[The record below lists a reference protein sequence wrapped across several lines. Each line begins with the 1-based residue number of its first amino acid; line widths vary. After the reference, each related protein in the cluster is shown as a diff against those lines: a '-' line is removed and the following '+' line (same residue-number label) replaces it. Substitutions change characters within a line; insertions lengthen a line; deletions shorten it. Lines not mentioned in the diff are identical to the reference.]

1 MSLETTA
8 EITGLK
14 QALSELS
21 KLDKSARFKA
31 AAKIKASSPA
41 MLEEGRKQFPADIGI
56 SVIHGWGRSKK
67 GKKGR
72 LAYDKTAVDKGVQ
85 IMVGGRARGQGI
97 TPLVTLVQ
105 KSPAGAM
112 FSQAGTKDKTTD
124 FGKLM
129 NNVFG
134 TSQRG
139 IWRSRKFIAE
149 QGSADIMKA
158 VDEVI
163 DEGITGYKVKNENE
177 MCEAVSRIDLID
189 RKICREQ
196 ASQRF
201 DIKVIASN

>member
-1 MSLETTA
+1 MSLETSA

-41 MLEEGRKQFPADIGI
+41 MLEKGREQFPPEIGVSMI
-56 SVIHGWGRSKK
+56 RGWGVGKK

-72 LAYDKTAVDKGVQ
+72 LTYDKTAVDKGVQ

-105 KSPAGAM
+105 KDAAGAL
-112 FSQAGTKDKTTD
+112 FSQAGTKNNSD
-124 FGKLM
+124 FSKLLT
-129 NNVFG
+129 NVFG
-134 TSQRG
+134 RPQRG
-139 IWRSRKFIAE
+139 LWRSRAFIAE
-149 QGSADIMKA
+149 QGAADIMKA

-163 DEGITGYKVKNENE
+163 ADANR
-177 MCEAVSRIDLID
+177 AL
-189 RKICREQ
+189 Q
-196 ASQRF
+196 ART
-201 DIKVIASN
+201 AT

>member
-1 MSLETTA
+1 MSVATSV

-56 SVIHGWGRSKK
+56 TMIHGWAPSKK

-105 KSPAGAM
+105 KSAAGAL
-112 FSQAGTKDKTTD
+112 FSQAGSKNNSD
-124 FGKLM
+124 FSRLLT
-129 NNVFG
+129 NVFG
-134 TSQRG
+134 KPQRG
-139 IWRSRKFIAE
+139 LWRSRAFIAE
-149 QGSADIMKA
+149 QGAADIMKA

-163 DEGITGYKVKNENE
+163 ADANRALMARLSENTLQKR
-177 MCEAVSRIDLID
+177 AG
-189 RKICREQ
+189 
-196 ASQRF
+196 
-201 DIKVIASN
+201 

>member
-1 MSLETTA
+1 MTVSSSV

-41 MLEEGRKQFPADIGI
+41 MLEEGRRQFPAEIGI
-56 SVIHGWGRSKK
+56 SMIHGWGRGKK

-105 KSPAGAM
+105 KDAAGAL
-112 FSQAGTKDKTTD
+112 FSQAGTKNVSD
-124 FGKLM
+124 FSKLLT
-129 NNVFG
+129 NVFG
-134 TSQRG
+134 RPQRG
-139 IWRSRKFIAE
+139 LWRSRAFIAE

-163 DEGITGYKVKNENE
+163 ADANR
-177 MCEAVSRIDLID
+177 AL
-189 RKICREQ
+189 Q
-196 ASQRF
+196 ART
-201 DIKVIASN
+201 AG

>member
-41 MLEEGRKQFPADIGI
+41 MLEKGREQFPAEIGV
-56 SVIHGWGRSKK
+56 SMIHGWGRSKS

-72 LAYDKTAVDKGVQ
+72 LTYDKTAVDKGVQ

-105 KSPAGAM
+105 KDAAGAL
-112 FSQAGTKDKTTD
+112 FSQAGTKNNSD
-124 FGKLM
+124 FSRLLT
-129 NNVFG
+129 NVFG
-134 TSQRG
+134 RPQRG
-139 IWRSRKFIAE
+139 LWRSRAFIAE
-149 QGSADIMKA
+149 QGTADIMKA
-158 VDEVI
+158 VEEVI
-163 DEGITGYKVKNENE
+163 ADANR
-177 MCEAVSRIDLID
+177 AL
-189 RKICREQ
+189 Q
-196 ASQRF
+196 ARTSG
-201 DIKVIASN
+201 

>member
-1 MSLETTA
+1 MSLETSA

-41 MLEEGRKQFPADIGI
+41 MLENARQQFPADIGI
-56 SVIHGWGRSKK
+56 SVIHGMGN
-67 GKKGR
+67 KGR
-72 LAYDKTAVDKGVQ
+72 LGYNKTAVDKGVQ

-105 KSPAGAM
+105 KNAGAAM
-112 FSQAGTKDKTTD
+112 FSQAGTKSITPFT
-124 FGKLM
+124 KLLT
-129 NNVFG
+129 NVFG
-134 TSQRG
+134 RPQRG
-139 IWRSRKFIAE
+139 LWRSRAFIAE

-163 DEGITGYKVKNENE
+163 ADANRALK
-177 MCEAVSRIDLID
+177 AR
-189 RKICREQ
+189 Q
-196 ASQRF
+196 A
-201 DIKVIASN
+201 N

>member
-1 MSLETTA
+1 MSLNTSV

-56 SVIHGWGRSKK
+56 TMIHGWAPSKK

-85 IMVGGRARGQGI
+85 IMVGGRSRGQGI

-105 KSPAGAM
+105 KNAAGAL
-112 FSQAGTKDKTTD
+112 FSQAGSKNNSD
-124 FGKLM
+124 FSRLLT
-129 NNVFG
+129 NVFG
-134 TSQRG
+134 RPQRG
-139 IWRSRKFIAE
+139 LWRSRKFIAE
-149 QGSADIMKA
+149 QGTADIMKA

-163 DEGITGYKVKNENE
+163 ADANRALK
-177 MCEAVSRIDLID
+177 AR
-189 RKICREQ
+189 Q
-196 ASQRF
+196 A
-201 DIKVIASN
+201 A

>member
-56 SVIHGWGRSKK
+56 SVIHGWKN
-67 GKKGR
+67 KGR
-72 LAYDKTAVDKGVQ
+72 LAYDKAKVDKGVQ
-85 IMVGGRARGQGI
+85 IMVGGRSRGQGI

-105 KSPAGAM
+105 KDAAGAL
-112 FSQAGTKDKTTD
+112 FSQAGSKNNSD
-124 FGKLM
+124 FSRLLT
-129 NNVFG
+129 NVFG
-134 TSQRG
+134 RPQRG
-139 IWRSRKFIAE
+139 LWRSRKFIQE
-149 QGSADIMKA
+149 QGTADIMKA

-163 DEGITGYKVKNENE
+163 ADANRALK
-177 MCEAVSRIDLID
+177 AR
-189 RKICREQ
+189 Q
-196 ASQRF
+196 A
-201 DIKVIASN
+201 A

>member
-41 MLEEGRKQFPADIGI
+41 MLENARAQFPADIGVT
-56 SVIHGWGRSKK
+56 VIHGMAPSKK

-85 IMVGGRARGQGI
+85 IQVGGRSRNGV

-105 KSPAGAM
+105 KDAAGAL
-112 FSQAGTKDKTTD
+112 FSQAGTKNTSQFANLLT
-124 FGKLM
+124 
-129 NNVFG
+129 NVFG
-134 TSQRG
+134 KPQRG
-139 IWRSRKFIAE
+139 LWRSRAFIAE
-149 QGSADIMKA
+149 QGTADITRA
-158 VDEVI
+158 IDEVI
-163 DEGITGYKVKNENE
+163 ADANR
-177 MCEAVSRIDLID
+177 AL
-189 RKICREQ
+189 Q
-196 ASQRF
+196 ART
-201 DIKVIASN
+201 AG